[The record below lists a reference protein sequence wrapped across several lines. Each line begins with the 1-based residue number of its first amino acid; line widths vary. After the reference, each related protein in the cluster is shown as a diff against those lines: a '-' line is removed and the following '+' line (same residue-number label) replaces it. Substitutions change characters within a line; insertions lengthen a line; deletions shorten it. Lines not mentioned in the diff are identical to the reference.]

1 MQKRRVLRKAAE
13 GFEWELAA
21 GVGHPPA
28 GLGGVTGKFG
38 GRRSSVRA
46 LRGPKHGKHL
56 SIPTNE
62 HRASRKQKMGGKM
75 GWKKKWDEAGGAN
88 TSHLVQPH
96 CRDEPS
102 SPSQPYWKHKHWGV
116 FFRPRALQLLSRRIC
131 RGSKRCGRAQILPRG
146 RTCPRGCKAHLHRD
160 REGQNQM
167 K

>member
-1 MQKRRVLRKAAE
+1 MPKRVFALQKRRVLRKAAE

-75 GWKKKWDEAGGAN
+75 GWKKKGG
-88 TSHLVQPH
+88 
-96 CRDEPS
+96 
-102 SPSQPYWKHKHWGV
+102 
-116 FFRPRALQLLSRRIC
+116 
-131 RGSKRCGRAQILPRG
+131 
-146 RTCPRGCKAHLHRD
+146 
-160 REGQNQM
+160 
-167 K
+167 